1 MLALYESV
9 LEQLPI
15 GEGSRLLDV
24 ECGAGLFLRLAA
36 QRGADVAG
44 IDADTAFV
52 ELARERAPNAE
63 VFVGDMQT
71 LPHSDECFDVVT
83 GFDAFQ
89 HASDPGRALR
99 EAARVARP
107 GAAVVIASWGRP
119 EQCEAARY
127 VNAVR
132 GRLAPSTARPLDPF
146 ALSGARAISSFAAAA
161 GLIPGPLHDVECV
174 WNYADDEQL
183 LAALRSTRFAVEAI
197 AAAGEECVTAAILQS
212 VAPYRMSGGDY
223 RLENL
228 FSYLIATTRHHT
240 PTSGERRDV
249 RIAVGPGTEADLT
262 MHNRPNMAE
271 VNSRTGQTNT
281 TTASPRQ
288 SARTA
293 P

>member
-1 MLALYESV
+1 VDARARGFLAQEPKLLALYESV

-15 GEGSRLLDV
+15 GEGTRLLDV
-24 ECGAGLFLRLAA
+24 GCGAGLFLRLAA

-44 IDADTAFV
+44 INADPALV
-52 ELARERAPNAE
+52 ELARERVPNAE
-63 VFVGDMQT
+63 VVVGDMET
-71 LPHSDECFDVVT
+71 LPHDDGCFDVVT

-89 HASDPGRALR
+89 LASDPGRALC

-132 GRLAPSTARPLDPF
+132 GRLVPSTAGPFLF
-146 ALSGARAISSFAAAA
+146 ALSDAWALSSFAAAA
-161 GLIPGPLHDVECV
+161 GLIPGARHDVPCV

-183 LAALRSTRFAVEAI
+183 LAALRSTWFAVEAI
-197 AAAGEECVTAAILQS
+197 AAAGEECVTAAILES

-228 FSYLIATTRHHT
+228 FSYLIATTRHHS
-240 PTSGERRDV
+240 PTTGEPRHV
-249 RIAVGPGTEADLT
+249 RIALGPGTEADLISKPQ
-262 MHNRPNMAE
+262 H
-271 VNSRTGQTNT
+271 
-281 TTASPRQ
+281 
-288 SARTA
+288 
-293 P
+293 